1 MEKKKNVTLYTD
13 GACSGNPGRG
23 GWGAVLLF
31 GKFEKQMSGMKEITT
46 NNQME
51 LTAVIEGLKALKEPC
66 SVMVYSDSAYV
77 VNAFNNNWIEGWV
90 NNNWRNSKK
99 EPVANRELWEELIE
113 LTKVHEVTFNKVKG
127 HAGDKYNE
135 ICDSLATA
143 FNK

>member
-1 MEKKKNVTLYTD
+1 MKKVTLYTD

-31 GKFEKQMSGMKEITT
+31 GTYEKQMSGVSENTT

-66 SVMVYSDSAYV
+66 EVMVYSDSAYV
-77 VNAFNNNWIEGWV
+77 VNAFNNNWIEGWQKS
-90 NNNWRNSKK
+90 NWRNSKK
-99 EPVANRELWEELIE
+99 DPVANRELWEELIS
-113 LTKVHEVTFNKVKG
+113 LTTAHKVTFNKVKG

-143 FNK
+143 FNKQV